1 MTTRHLGNAGEDMA
15 VAYLTTLGWTILE
28 RNYTCRYGE
37 LDIVALPD
45 DQRADVLAFIE
56 VKYRARTFF
65 GTGLE
70 AVTVA
75 KQRKVSLAATHWMSE
90 RRKQLDAAGAH
101 RPHVRFDVMDIGP
114 AGVRDH
120 VMGAW

>member
-1 MTTRHLGNAGEDMA
+1 MA

-90 RRKQLDAAGAH
+90 RRQQLDAAGAH
-101 RPHVRFDVMDIGP
+101 RPHVRFDVMDIGS